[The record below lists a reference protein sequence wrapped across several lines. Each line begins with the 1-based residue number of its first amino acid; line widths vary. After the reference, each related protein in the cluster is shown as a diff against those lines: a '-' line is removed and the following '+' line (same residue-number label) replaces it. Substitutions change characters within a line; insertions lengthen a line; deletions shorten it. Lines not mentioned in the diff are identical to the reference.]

1 MAKYTVDDE
10 CCRNIDAYIKQT
22 QSTVDT
28 LVQIHSS
35 HDFSDGKS
43 FNKVLK
49 EYGLGVEAVA
59 GGGMSSSAAKKAEC
73 YKEVIR
79 EIESSTTINVTMAI
93 QLALIGGHG
102 YYNPVSW
109 LIHDKGYAHAQW
121 MLTRLVIE
129 ITRVSL
135 EARQAEADQ
144 GPVQEAP
151 RRRRGEQGGR
161 QGQVRREG
169 RIGAFGSMGEMAV
182 RQGFEPWRRFPAY
195 TRSRRAPSTT
205 RPPHRYP
212 PGPDGCCRARGRVR
226 PRWRQYSRNA
236 WRFNSPFVSFFMLS
250 NKRSAG
256 LAQRRIAMSP
266 GVSY

>member
-22 QSTVDT
+22 QSTIDT

-35 HDFSDGKS
+35 HDFSNGKS

-59 GGGMSSSAAKKAEC
+59 GGGMSSAAAKKAEC

-79 EIESSTTINVTMAI
+79 EIESSTTINATMAI

-129 ITRVSL
+129 ITRVSWKL
-135 EARQAEADQ
+135 AKLKQIKDLCKKRHAAAGKDKAD
-144 GPVQEAP
+144 GKGGSEGT
-151 RRRRGEQGGR
+151 RESGGKGE
-161 QGQVRREG
+161 
-169 RIGAFGSMGEMAV
+169 
-182 RQGFEPWRRFPAY
+182 
-195 TRSRRAPSTT
+195 
-205 RPPHRYP
+205 
-212 PGPDGCCRARGRVR
+212 
-226 PRWRQYSRNA
+226 
-236 WRFNSPFVSFFMLS
+236 
-250 NKRSAG
+250 
-256 LAQRRIAMSP
+256 
-266 GVSY
+266 